1 MVCQIQDMLSTFF
14 GGKELCKAINA
25 DEAVA
30 YGAAVQGGI
39 LSGQKMSDQA
49 KELLL
54 LDVTP
59 LSLGIETAGGVMTT
73 LIPRGTTVPTRKTQM
88 FSTHSDNQPAVKVEV
103 YEGERALT
111 RHNRLV
117 GYFDLAGIP
126 PLPRGVPQIEV
137 AFEVDADGI
146 LQVSAQDKGSGHSE
160 SVQITSDKGR
170 LSQAQIDQMV
180 SDAEKNVAA
189 DEAARRAVEA
199 RNALEAYLYNARSSA
214 LSVQA
219 GKLSKTAKAQVN
231 EAVAEGLKWLAGRQ
245 SENAELYEEKSKA
258 VEGVVGPLL
267 KVAYQSEEGGISS

>member
-1 MVCQIQDMLSTFF
+1 
-14 GGKELCKAINA
+14 
-25 DEAVA
+25 
-30 YGAAVQGGI
+30 
-39 LSGQKMSDQA
+39 
-49 KELLL
+49 
-54 LDVTP
+54 
-59 LSLGIETAGGVMTT
+59 
-73 LIPRGTTVPTRKTQM
+73 
-88 FSTHSDNQPAVKVEV
+88 
-103 YEGERALT
+103 
-111 RHNRLV
+111 LV